1 MISTITWFVEGRK
14 NYTGPRINLDNL
26 ANGETVG
33 IPGTGIDSY
42 ASGTNGHAKDPLPAQ
57 DNSRYL
63 DENDLPAGVFGRGEL
78 EDQVYDSRKRV
89 NRNRSK
95 RL

>member
-1 MISTITWFVEGRK
+1 MISTVTWFVEGRK
-14 NYTGPRINLDNL
+14 NYTGPRIDLNNL

-33 IPGTGIDSY
+33 IPVTGVDSY
-42 ASGTNGHAKDPLPAQ
+42 ASGTNGYAKDPLPAQ
-57 DNSRYL
+57 GHTRYL

-78 EDQVYDSRKRV
+78 EDQVYDPRNHV